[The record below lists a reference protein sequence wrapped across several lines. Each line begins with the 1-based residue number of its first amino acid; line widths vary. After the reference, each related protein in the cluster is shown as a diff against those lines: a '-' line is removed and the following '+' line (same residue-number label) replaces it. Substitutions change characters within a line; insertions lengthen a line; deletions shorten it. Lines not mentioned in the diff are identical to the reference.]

1 VKVKNVRT
9 QSVVVGGWRP
19 GKGRRAGG
27 VGSLLVGVHDDAGRL
42 VYVGHVG
49 TGFTDAALREVAR
62 LVTARRTP
70 PFDGALPR
78 EVTRDAQW
86 VEPTLGGEVAYA
98 VWTADGRLRHPA
110 WRGIRDDLDPDDV
123 VVEW

>member
-1 VKVKNVRT
+1 
-9 QSVVVGGWRP
+9 VVGGWRP

-27 VGSLLVGVHDDAGRL
+27 VGSLLFGVHDDEGRL
-42 VYVGHVG
+42 VYAGHVG
-49 TGFTDAALREVAR
+49 TGFTGKDLREVER
-62 LVTARRTP
+62 LLTRRRTS

-78 EVTRDAQW
+78 EVTRDAVW
-86 VEPTLGGEVAYA
+86 VEPTLVGEVAYG
-98 VWTADGRLRHPA
+98 VWTADGRLRHPS